1 MTEIN
6 VNADLEQINIQLE
19 QAVTQLN
26 ALNTQ
31 REQLTQQM
39 HNLNGISMYLKGK
52 QQEEAS
58 QAEISETSTNNVSH
72 EEIPGL
78 AEILNDTN

>member
-6 VNADLEQINIQLE
+6 VGADLEEINTRLE
-19 QAVTQLN
+19 QSVSQLN
-26 ALNTQ
+26 TLNTQ
-31 REQLTQQM
+31 REQLTQQI
-39 HNLNGISMYLKGK
+39 HNLNGIAMYLQGK

-58 QAEISETSTNNVSH
+58 QAEISETNTNNVSH